1 MRLDLTEIA
10 LTPGKR
16 MSYELNEEP
25 LGDISEEVIS
35 NAPIQGCLKFTNTH
49 GLIYVKGSFKTEVK
63 MMCGR
68 CLEYFNVAIER
79 EIEEVLPVTGE
90 TDDENFL
97 DDLETPVF
105 VNYVL
110 DLSELLRQYILVE
123 VPIKP
128 LCNES
133 CKGICIGCGAN
144 LNTEKCKCEDKTNN
158 NPFADLLKDF
168 NSN

>member
-1 MRLDLTEIA
+1 MKLDLTEIA

-16 MSYELNEEP
+16 MSYEIDEP
-25 LGDISEEVIS
+25 GFGELSSEIYSE
-35 NAPIQGCLKFTNTH
+35 APIKGNLTFTNTH
-49 GLIYVKGSFKTEVK
+49 GLIYVKGDFNAEIKVE
-63 MMCGR
+63 CGR
-68 CLEYFNVAIER
+68 CLDYFNMAINR

-105 VNYVL
+105 VDYVL

-128 LCNES
+128 LCKES

-144 LNTEKCKCEDKTNN
+144 LNTEECKCDKTPTN

-168 NSN
+168 DSN